1 MVSFTQ
7 TIRESFENL
16 VKSINYIVFVLIAA
30 AGALAVIVVYN
41 LTNINICE
49 RKKELATIKV
59 LGFHDGESASY
70 IYRETSVLCTLGIL
84 AGFVFGV
91 FLHSFVVRTAEVDAV
106 MFGRS
111 LTWSSFALAALMT
124 AVFTALVDL
133 VMLPKLNSISMVE
146 SMKAND

>member
-1 MVSFTQ
+1 MS
-7 TIRESFENL
+7 SL
-16 VKSINYIVFVLIAA
+16 NYIILLVSVCAA
-30 AGALAVIVVYN
+30 ALAFIVIYN
-41 LTNINICE
+41 LTNINITE
-49 RKKELATIKV
+49 RIREIATIKV

-70 IYRETSVLCTLGIL
+70 IYRETSVLCILGIL

>member
-1 MVSFTQ
+1 M
-7 TIRESFENL
+7 
-16 VKSINYIVFVLIAA
+16 
-30 AGALAVIVVYN
+30 
-41 LTNINICE
+41 
-49 RKKELATIKV
+49 
-59 LGFHDGESASY
+59 
-70 IYRETSVLCTLGIL
+70 
-84 AGFVFGV
+84 
-91 FLHSFVVRTAEVDAV
+91 RTAEVDAV